1 MDNIKVSVIIPV
13 YNAQKYVKECID
25 SVLHQTLQDFE
36 IICID
41 DGSVDHSGL
50 ILKEYAAKDDR
61 VVLFSQTNQG
71 PSTARNVGI
80 NSARGQYIYFLDS
93 DDFIE
98 SDALETACREMDNK
112 RLDIVYFD
120 TYAFG
125 EEGITQKAIEDKNK
139 YYARSCDY
147 PAIFTGEELLYALLK
162 NHDYSCPVWKQVIRR
177 DFLRQHQIRF
187 YDGIIHEDE
196 LYTIQTMMLAKRVA
210 YIERVLHHRRLRSGS
225 IMTRSIDFQSVYGYF
240 ICVKEAYP
248 FLLERGCNAV
258 RLHQLLALLR
268 SMTFNARNQ
277 FLMLEEVEQKE
288 FDELSEKDKFLFQ
301 IGIADYTNSIK
312 QRDRI
317 TENNKILLREKE
329 ALNKKVSEAQK
340 KLEELRKYETARID
354 IKNFG
359 RQENNVVINHCTDET
374 ARIQSPDWLKNEYGS
389 GIVIHSVKKEVD
401 FEIQCCGSGNLMLA
415 FRGIDCRDKNGKR
428 YPVWINLIGLN
439 VDGESVFNNSHI
451 VCHDCPF
458 KYNMSV
464 INGQTVK
471 IHLEWQE
478 AQDLIAKERETQLKL
493 LDQAKQKAINLEKL
507 NAETAKK
514 LGDTQQIVVNLEK
527 VNTETAKKLGNAQK
541 QVVSLEKEK
550 SKVLEKLEKTQ
561 SKADK
566 LSNELKNVKNGWSF
580 RIGTVVTWIPR
591 KIKGFLK

>member
-1 MDNIKVSVIIPV
+1 M
-13 YNAQKYVKECID
+13 
-25 SVLHQTLQDFE
+25 
-36 IICID
+36 
-41 DGSVDHSGL
+41 
-50 ILKEYAAKDDR
+50 
-61 VVLFSQTNQG
+61 
-71 PSTARNVGI
+71 
-80 NSARGQYIYFLDS
+80 
-93 DDFIE
+93 
-98 SDALETACREMDNK
+98 
-112 RLDIVYFD
+112 
-120 TYAFG
+120 
-125 EEGITQKAIEDKNK
+125 
-139 YYARSCDY
+139 
-147 PAIFTGEELLYALLK
+147 
-162 NHDYSCPVWKQVIRR
+162 
-177 DFLRQHQIRF
+177 
-187 YDGIIHEDE
+187 
-196 LYTIQTMMLAKRVA
+196 
-210 YIERVLHHRRLRSGS
+210 
-225 IMTRSIDFQSVYGYF
+225 
-240 ICVKEAYP
+240 
-248 FLLERGCNAV
+248 
-258 RLHQLLALLR
+258 
-268 SMTFNARNQ
+268 
-277 FLMLEEVEQKE
+277 
-288 FDELSEKDKFLFQ
+288 
-301 IGIADYTNSIK
+301 
-312 QRDRI
+312 
-317 TENNKILLREKE
+317 
-329 ALNKKVSEAQK
+329 
-340 KLEELRKYETARID
+340 
-354 IKNFG
+354 
-359 RQENNVVINHCTDET
+359 
-374 ARIQSPDWLKNEYGS
+374 KNEYGS

-566 LSNELKNVKNGWSF
+566 LSNELKNANCH
-580 RIGTVVTWIPR
+580 
-591 KIKGFLK
+591 